1 MRIATKQK
9 LFRIGKVI
17 HSRFLK
23 FEKPSFISRD
33 RIFEIFF
40 FHKILPFSW
49 LKMAESIYFAQSDL
63 KLLHYFSYIAIMP
76 REPPLLAPALLY
88 YAHHIYAYNAY
99 EFSSFPDATTA
110 K

>member
-1 MRIATKQK
+1 MTWIIKFLAAIYKVPQVYDWKPVQNRFKKILCKMRIATKQK

-40 FHKILPFSW
+40 PQNL
-49 LKMAESIYFAQSDL
+49 
-63 KLLHYFSYIAIMP
+63 AIFVVENGRINLFCTIRLETP
-76 REPPLLAPALLY
+76 SL
-88 YAHHIYAYNAY
+88 
-99 EFSSFPDATTA
+99 F
-110 K
+110 